1 MSSRTILGHI
11 FIILMVIA
19 TMFVTGCDKTGLK
32 YASLETMLQD
42 AVADSAWPGAVMLIG
57 RGDEIVFHEAV
68 GYHTY
73 QQVRSVQKDD
83 IFDLASI
90 SKAVGTTSAVMKL
103 LESGKLDL
111 NDPATVY
118 LPQLQG
124 PDPIQTAIKKNIRI
138 RHLLAHNAGF
148 EPFRLFYQMDVS
160 QEARW
165 DSVFQSPVLTKPGDK
180 TVYSDIGLMVLGKVV
195 ESVAGISLDR
205 YLEQQVFGP
214 LGMRDTYYNPPASLL
229 SRIVPTETD
238 PQRGGLVH
246 GFVHDE
252 NTHSLGGVAGHAGLF
267 STAEDLS
274 RFARMMLNGGELDG
288 TRIFKPQT
296 IEMFTRPVSKTSSRC
311 LGWDSPEGECSGGIY
326 VHPHSYGHTGFTG
339 TSIWIDPVNKVYVI
353 LLTNAVH
360 PDRSYKHPKYF
371 DWRQLMHSAAYEEL
385 GIAVR
390 NRNVILKQRW
400 REHFGRN

>member
-11 FIILMVIA
+11 FIILAVIS
-19 TMFVTGCDKTGLK
+19 TMLVTGCGKKGLK
-32 YASLETMLQD
+32 YAPLEIMLQD
-42 AVADSAWPGAVMLIG
+42 AIADSAWPGAVMLIG
-57 RGDEIVFHEAV
+57 RGDEIVFYEAV

-73 QQVRSVQKDD
+73 EKLEPVTKDD
-83 IFDLASI
+83 IFDLASM

-103 LESGKLDL
+103 IESGKLKLD
-111 NDPATVY
+111 DPASAY
-118 LPQLQG
+118 LPQLHG
-124 PDPIQTAIKKNIRI
+124 PDPVQTAIKKNIRV
-138 RHLLAHNAGF
+138 RHLLAHTAGF
-148 EPFRLFYQMDVS
+148 EPFRLFYHMDVS

-165 DSVFQSPVLTKPGDK
+165 DSVFQSPLLTKPGDK
-180 TVYSDIGLMVLGKVV
+180 TLYSDIGLMVLGKVV
-195 ESVAGISLDR
+195 ESVAGMPLDR
-205 YLEQQVFGP
+205 YLEQQIFAP

-229 SRIVPTETD
+229 PRIVPTEINAWH
-238 PQRGGLVH
+238 GGLVH

-252 NTHSLGGVAGHAGLF
+252 NTYSLGGVAGHAGLF
-267 STAEDLS
+267 STAGDLS
-274 RFARMMLNGGELDG
+274 RFSRMMLNGGELEG
-288 TRIFKPQT
+288 TRVFKPQT
-296 IEMFTRPVSKTSSRC
+296 VEMFTRPVSRTSSRC

-339 TSIWIDPVNKVYVI
+339 TSIWIDPENKVYVI

-360 PDRSYKHPKYF
+360 PDRDYKHPKYF

-385 GIAVR
+385 GITVR